1 MATNNFDKQT
11 EEICALLRNGIS
23 AEEIANNLS
32 AALQAAEK
40 QITEEIAAK
49 KAEEDRYYEEKLKSE
64 LCNCLRNYV
73 GAAHPKAHK
82 KLIELHGHDF
92 TDDEIIELIDRTIE
106 NTAIALDL
114 YESFTNTLPTEKV
127 CDNSAT
133 ATQKL
138 CDTNK
143 TTVTNWEK
151 LFGDFFDKYN
161 L

>member
-32 AALQAAEK
+32 SALQAAEK

-49 KAEEDRYYEEKLKSE
+49 KAEEDHYYEEKLKSE

-114 YESFTNTLPTEKV
+114 YESFTN
-127 CDNSAT
+127 CGSSAT

-138 CDTNK
+138 CDNKENANK
-143 TTVTNWEK
+143 TSVTNWEK
-151 LFGDFFDKYN
+151 LFSDFFDKYN

>member
-40 QITEEIAAK
+40 QLAEEIAAK
-49 KAEEDRYYEEKLKSE
+49 KTEEDHYYEEKLKSE

-73 GAAHPKAHK
+73 SATHSKAHK
-82 KLIELHGHDF
+82 RFIELHGHDF
-92 TDDEIIELIDRTIE
+92 TDDEIIELIDRTIK
-106 NTAIALDL
+106 NTAVAIKL
-114 YESFTNTLPTEKV
+114 YDVFESYGNE
-127 CDNSAT
+127 AT
-133 ATQKL
+133 ITQKL
-138 CDTNK
+138 CDNKENANK
-143 TTVTNWEK
+143 TTATNWEK
-151 LFGDFFDKYN
+151 LFNDFFDKYN